1 MRAGRELGRGF
12 RYVQA
17 YTGNP
22 IGVAVEPMSS
32 ETDSWNNEDGI
43 IVLEAGRAWQ
53 GEFSLGAG
61 PGGGS

>member
-1 MRAGRELGRGF
+1 M
-12 RYVQA
+12 QA

-61 PGGGS
+61 GRGEA